1 MAADRKH
8 SERIESLHDY
18 GIDEETR
25 SIYFYDDVHDD
36 SAAALIKNLN
46 VLCTDNDKPVNIY
59 MQTLGGCGF
68 SGITLHDYIRSLRN
82 NHVTI
87 IVMGY
92 CMSAG
97 PIILQAADTRVCMP
111 NSSIMIHEGSLF
123 VNDTLSNSTEWA
135 RVAQKQND
143 DMVNIFAEK
152 MGEKPSILKKKIKV
166 DMFFTAE
173 EALEK
178 NLVDEI
184 WGT

>member
-135 RVAQKQND
+135 RVAPQ
-143 DMVNIFAEK
+143 
-152 MGEKPSILKKKIKV
+152 
-166 DMFFTAE
+166 
-173 EALEK
+173 
-178 NLVDEI
+178 LVSPLLPASAVGCRRGLAGRA
-184 WGT
+184 WFGTVAGVRPCRRGSR